1 MYLFF
6 GRSSSE
12 IAFRDHCIVRHF
24 PNECNATNRNATN
37 QMLAVSAAPTELI
50 LCFAV
55 YTQGSVRAFS
65 TLTTLGYA
73 GVSCLKALIETST
86 TY

>member
-12 IAFRDHCIVRHF
+12 IAFRAHCIVRHF

-37 QMLAVSAAPTELI
+37 QMLAVSAAPMELI

-55 YTQGSVRAFS
+55 YTPRVLFVPTALSPPWALQECRACGTHNTAEF
-65 TLTTLGYA
+65 
-73 GVSCLKALIETST
+73 
-86 TY
+86 